1 MIEIEGGR
9 LEKDSILTGD
19 SGIASGI
26 VAVVA
31 YARGLGLHRRYRL
44 VFLEIKPIISV
55 KIDKVN
61 PRFRMRLCVIGYK
74 SFYLKMSMS
83 I

>member
-31 YARGLGLHRRYRL
+31 YARGLGLNRRYRL
-44 VFLEIKPIISV
+44 VFL
-55 KIDKVN
+55 
-61 PRFRMRLCVIGYK
+61 GK
-74 SFYLKMSMS
+74 SFLSFFS
-83 I
+83 ETQNPGNSTLSCLT

>member
-44 VFLEIKPIISV
+44 VDYITTFFVSV
-55 KIDKVN
+55 PDK
-61 PRFRMRLCVIGYK
+61 
-74 SFYLKMSMS
+74 
-83 I
+83 

>member
-9 LEKDSILTGD
+9 LEKDSILTKD

-26 VAVVA
+26 VAVAA

-44 VFLEIKPIISV
+44 V
-55 KIDKVN
+55 
-61 PRFRMRLCVIGYK
+61 
-74 SFYLKMSMS
+74 S
-83 I
+83 IAKGTHGSHPLNA

>member
-44 VFLEIKPIISV
+44 VQL
-55 KIDKVN
+55 KV
-61 PRFRMRLCVIGYK
+61 FG
-74 SFYLKMSMS
+74 
-83 I
+83 

>member
-44 VFLEIKPIISV
+44 VFIQDRNLRCFETNMIPV
-55 KIDKVN
+55 
-61 PRFRMRLCVIGYK
+61 
-74 SFYLKMSMS
+74 
-83 I
+83 

>member
-26 VAVVA
+26 VALAA
-31 YARGLGLHRRYRL
+31 YARGLGLSFKKNFYKEFAFFILYQQCQPVHRHH
-44 VFLEIKPIISV
+44 
-55 KIDKVN
+55 
-61 PRFRMRLCVIGYK
+61 
-74 SFYLKMSMS
+74 
-83 I
+83 